1 MTTASWQVI
10 ILTTY
15 NKYEVVR
22 RVEKALTQKGGTD
35 MILNQGYLIKRHSNT
50 RQVEPYYMRLI
61 KESELKDVMM
71 LQESVYDALPNKEVL
86 YKDTELGMYED
97 LRAGAMILGVFNS
110 KDQLISYRYISFPK
124 KVSHNLGHDILLPE
138 NQLEYVVHLETT
150 VVSPDYR
157 GNRLQSL
164 TLAKAIDLIKPMGMN
179 HLLCTVSPYNL
190 FSLNNI
196 MSAGLNIKSLKRK
209 YADKESKGI
218 WRFILHKDLRP
229 QTTIFSEEYHLL
241 KLDRIVEQ
249 KKLIEMGYIGYN
261 LIKESQMIQYA
272 LTNDDVQ
279 PSFEFAV

>member
-1 MTTASWQVI
+1 MSEEPED
-10 ILTTY
+10 L
-15 NKYEVVR
+15 
-22 RVEKALTQKGGTD
+22 LLLKGGAD

-50 RQVEPYYMRLI
+50 RQVEPYYMRLL
-61 KESELKDVMM
+61 KENELKDVMK
-71 LQESVYDALPNKEVL
+71 LQQSVYDALPNKEVL
-86 YKDTELGMYED
+86 YMDSELGMYED
-97 LRAGAMILGVFNS
+97 LKAGAMILGVYNS

-124 KVSHNLGHDILLPE
+124 KVEHNLGNDILLPE

-164 TLAKAIDLIKPMGMN
+164 TLSKAIDLIKPMGMN

-190 FSLNNI
+190 FSLYNI

-209 YADKESKGI
+209 YGDKGDQGI

-229 QTTIFSEEYHLL
+229 EATTFSEDYHLL
-241 KLDRIVEQ
+241 KLDRIAEQ

-272 LTNDDVQ
+272 LINDDIQ
-279 PSFEFAV
+279 SPFEFAV